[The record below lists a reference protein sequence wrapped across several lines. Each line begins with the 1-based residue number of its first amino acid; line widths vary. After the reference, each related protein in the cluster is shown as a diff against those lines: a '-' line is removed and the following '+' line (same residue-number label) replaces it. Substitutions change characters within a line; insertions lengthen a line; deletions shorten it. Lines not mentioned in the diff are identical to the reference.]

1 MYQVGRIQTGL
12 IHLCPYSSDRDVTRK
27 KFEPRVANVDLLSV
41 VVNAEM
47 MVDHTRHILMTF

>member
-1 MYQVGRIQTGL
+1 MS
-12 IHLCPYSSDRDVTRK
+12 PE

-47 MVDHTRHILMTF
+47 MVDHKTYTDDILKKNKTNALSLSIDS